1 MPQKKTMSRVSKY
14 KILSQAKESFT
25 RAEYKSALSKFAEV
39 LQNYPNSKEAFNGVI
54 LSEMAL
60 SGEDGAEALFDYYEV
75 LKEEDKEQADIVMSE
90 ILESMDG
97 SLERLSEVFSEPLRE
112 RLEFEDGILYSDF
125 KHLIEENGN
134 FKEVFENIMFSTRVI
149 ITKKEDFIDF
159 LDKLIANG
167 FSETALTY
175 LENALSIY
183 PTEKVL
189 RTLLKKLIK
198 GDSVEN

>member
-1 MPQKKTMSRVSKY
+1 MSSVSKY
-14 KILSQAKESFT
+14 KVLSQAKESFT
-25 RAEYKSALSKFAEV
+25 KAEYDRALSKFAEV
-39 LQNYPNSKEAFNGVI
+39 LHNYPNSKEAFNGAI

-75 LKEEDKEQADIVMSE
+75 LKEEDKEQADILMSE
-90 ILESMDG
+90 ILESMDS
-97 SLERLSEVFSEPLRE
+97 SLERLSEIFSEPLKE

-125 KHLIEENGN
+125 RELIEKNGN

-149 ITKKEDFIDF
+149 ITQKDDFIDF
-159 LDKLIANG
+159 LDNLIENG
-167 FSETALTY
+167 FTEMALTY
-175 LENALSIY
+175 LENALNIY

-198 GDSVEN
+198 GETIEN